1 MKLLARALS
10 AVILCGAALATVAR
24 AEPAQPDAKAT
35 SGKTASEKAASHGP
49 VARVKPNIHGEAPSL
64 PPAAHPSERALG
76 ETLRSKRYEF
86 CHDAKYPLTADEVR
100 WCALLPRP
108 ADTRAARCADFARA
122 CEAGATAKLV
132 PPSKPIN
139 LKLPG
144 FGGLGRVV
152 FYTLIAGTVGALLFL
167 LLRGLVGRR
176 TREAPAQEAEGEGA
190 RDAAAVAEQAA
201 AVERD
206 VNRLLARARALA
218 AAGDYLA
225 AVGDLHAALLRRLEG
240 DGHIRIHRAATN
252 GDYVRELRARA
263 PALAAP
269 VGEVTGAVESIQF
282 GVAPAGTL
290 YQALLERVTALL
302 EVSPRVVAVLAFFV
316 LATVAASCDNMR
328 SDWRDSPSGSAAVSA
343 FLTASGIDTKER
355 LRPLAELDSAKE
367 AAEAHDQPATDS
379 DKAGEGAGQSK
390 DDSADAKARA
400 SLLPRPPHTLVI
412 LPDAQV
418 GDADWAAVK
427 AAAERRDLT
436 IVVTGP
442 RRLPAW
448 ILAELVNEGAAG
460 AIHVTRELERWR
472 EADLQADGD
481 ELPGKAA
488 RAAERAELQLTAVVP
503 GEAWV
508 NVGTPHQVLLRRG
521 GKAYAVAMELEQA
534 SGQAHTTVVVIA
546 DGELFTNA
554 SLAVADNGAV
564 LHVLASAVRGP
575 IQLVTQ
581 ETGLVATTP
590 LDSVSRGRLAPFM
603 LQLCAFLILF
613 FVLKGAAFGKLMD
626 RQVIRRRRFSEHIE
640 ALGLQYARARAGRH
654 VATAYA
660 TWTVERLRERMP
672 GDRGLGE
679 LSAAIAAR
687 TGKPLGEVARLLFH
701 AHHDEAA
708 DAEPRTRAAAEE
720 SLQTLR
726 ALAALLAPVGGRTTT
741 NQPRQGE
748 TKS

>member
-1 MKLLARALS
+1 MKRGARAL
-10 AVILCGAALATVAR
+10 AVVIVGAALATVAR
-24 AEPAQPDAKAT
+24 AETKRGD
-35 SGKTASEKAASHGP
+35 ASEKTVSHGP
-49 VARVKPNIHGEAPSL
+49 GLPVKPNIHGEAPAL
-64 PPAAHPSERALG
+64 PAPTHPSERALG
-76 ETLRSKRYEF
+76 ETLRSKRYQF
-86 CHDAKYPLTADEVR
+86 CHEAKYPLTVDEVR

-108 ADTRAARCADFARA
+108 ADARSARCADFARA

-132 PPSKPIN
+132 PPSKPLN
-139 LKLPG
+139 LKLPS

-152 FYTLIAGTVGALLFL
+152 FYTLIVGTVGALLFL
-167 LLRGLVGRR
+167 LLRGMIGRR
-176 TREAPAQEAEGEGA
+176 QREAPAQEGEGEEA
-190 RDAAAVAEQAA
+190 RDAAAVVAEQAA

-218 AAGDYLA
+218 AAGDYLS

-269 VGEVTGAVESIQF
+269 VGEVTGAVESVQF
-282 GVAPAGTL
+282 GVTPAGNL

-302 EVSPRVVAVLAFFV
+302 ELSPRVVAVLAFLV
-316 LATVAASCDNMR
+316 LAIVGASCDTMR

-343 FLTASGIDTKER
+343 FLTASGIETKER

-367 AAEAHDQPATDS
+367 AAEAHERPAADS
-379 DKAGEGAGQSK
+379 DEPGEGGGQSK

-400 SLLPRPPHTLVI
+400 SLLPRPPRTLVI
-412 LPDAQV
+412 LPGAQV

-427 AAAERRDLT
+427 AAAEKRALT

-448 ILAELVNEGAAG
+448 ILAELVNEGATG

-472 EADLQADGD
+472 APNLEAEGD

-503 GEAWV
+503 GDGWV
-508 NVGTPHQVLLRRG
+508 NVGTPTAHQVLLRRG
-521 GKAYAVAMELEQA
+521 GKAYAVAMELEQG
-534 SGQAHTTVVVIA
+534 SGQAHTTVVVMA

-554 SLAVADNGAV
+554 ALAVADNGAV

-687 TGKPLGEVARLLFH
+687 TGQPLGEVARLLFH
-701 AHHDEAA
+701 AHHDQAA

-720 SLQTLR
+720 SLQTIR
-726 ALAALLAPVGGRTTT
+726 ALAALLAPASGRTTT
-741 NQPRQGE
+741 KQPRQGE